1 MSTEKLSAAHHAI
14 APHGADNSAV
24 DADFVVAGAGHNSLI
39 TACYLARAGYR
50 VVVLDARPIP
60 GGGAATEEPLLP
72 GYRIDSCS
80 TGHTIIQ
87 GNPLIADDE
96 LGLVA
101 DHGLRYVDP
110 DPVAHVGFPDGER
123 LTHWLD
129 VDRTVDEFARFSKAD
144 AAAYSRMLREWDE
157 IRDVFGASQYRPI
170 GTGKSL
176 DQLLSEHPRG
186 NVWKRRRMLSAWDVI
201 RHEYESRHIRSYLLW
216 QAYQTFVRPDSAG
229 TGILAYSTVCSR
241 QRRSWTIPV
250 GGSGALTEALVTR
263 LKGYGGT
270 VQCDRTVQALL
281 VEGGRCIGVETT
293 DGERFRAGV
302 AVVSTIHV
310 KHLLD
315 MAPAD
320 AWPEDWRYGV
330 ETYDPGAAGL
340 AVYLAATQP
349 PTFSRGDGE
358 PCTAVSAGTIGW
370 PEDVVQYGR
379 DMSDGRWSDD
389 IAWLLIA
396 TPTLVDP
403 SRAPAGRHTVKL
415 LAPHGWRL
423 PAGETWDSLKAR
435 RMNALLD
442 HVRKHCPDFTDDA
455 VEASLVKGPRDFEA
469 ANPHM
474 VRGAWH
480 GGDRSIA
487 YAGPQRP
494 APGWAS
500 HRTPLPGLYQ
510 TGGTTHPG
518 GSITGGPGRNA
529 AQVILSDL
537 GTSLEEVVHA

>member
-1 MSTEKLSAAHHAI
+1 MTA
-14 APHGADNSAV
+14 
-24 DADFVVAGAGHNSLI
+24 DADIVVAGAGHNSLI

-50 VVVLDARPIP
+50 VLVLDARPIP

-96 LGLVA
+96 LGLLA
-101 DHGLRYVDP
+101 EHGLRYVDP
-110 DPVAHVGFPDGER
+110 DPVATVGFPDGER

-129 VDRTVDEFARFSKAD
+129 VDRTLDEFARFSKAD
-144 AAAYSRMLREWDE
+144 AESYARMLREWD
-157 IRDVFGASQYRPI
+157 DVKTLFGASQYRPI
-170 GTGKSL
+170 GTGESL

-186 NVWKRRRMLSAWDVI
+186 NIWKRRRMLSAWDVI
-201 RHEYESRHIRSYLLW
+201 RHEFESRYVQSYLLW

-229 TGILAYSTVCSR
+229 SGILAYSTVCSR
-241 QRRSWTIPV
+241 QQRSWTIPV
-250 GGSGALTEALVTR
+250 GGSGALTDALVSC

-270 VQCDRTVQALL
+270 VQCDRSVQAL
-281 VEGGRCIGVETT
+281 VMESGRCVGVETS
-293 DGERFRAGV
+293 DGEKFRASV

-310 KHLLD
+310 KHLLG
-315 MAPAD
+315 MAPAEV
-320 AWPEDWRYGV
+320 WPDDWRYGV

-340 AVYLAATQP
+340 AVYLAASEP
-349 PTFSRGDGE
+349 PTFSRGDGS
-358 PCTAVSAGTIGW
+358 CTAVSAGTIGW
-370 PEDVVQYGR
+370 PEDVVRYGR
-379 DMSDGRWSDD
+379 DVSDGRWSDD

-396 TPTLVDP
+396 TPTLIDP
-403 SRAPAGRHTVKL
+403 SRAPVGRHTVKL

-423 PAGETWDSLKAR
+423 PAGENWDSLKER
-435 RMNALLD
+435 RKNALLD
-442 HVRKHCPDFTDDA
+442 HVRWHCPDFTDDVIEA
-455 VEASLVKGPRDFEA
+455 VLVKGPRDFEA

-487 YAGPQRP
+487 YAGPNRP

-500 HRTPLPGLYQ
+500 HRTPITGLYQ

-529 AQVILSDL
+529 AQIILSDL
-537 GTSLEEVVHA
+537 GTSLEEVLHA

>member
-1 MSTEKLSAAHHAI
+1 
-14 APHGADNSAV
+14 V
-24 DADFVVAGAGHNSLI
+24 VVAGAGHNSLI
-39 TACYLARAGYR
+39 TACYLAKAGYR
-50 VVVLDARPIP
+50 VQVLDTRPIP

-96 LGLVA
+96 LGLIA
-101 DHGLRYVDP
+101 EHGLQYVDP
-110 DPVAHVGFPDGER
+110 DPVAHVGFPDGEQ

-129 VDRTVDEFARFSKAD
+129 VDRTLDEFARFSKAD
-144 AAAYSRMLREWDE
+144 AEAYSRMLREWDE
-157 IRDVFGASQYRPI
+157 VRDLFGASQYRPI
-170 GTGKSL
+170 GVGPSL

-186 NVWKRRRMLSAWDVI
+186 NIWKRRRMMSAWDVI
-201 RHEYESRHIRSYLLW
+201 RHEYESPHIQSYLLW

-229 TGILAYSTVCSR
+229 SGILAYSTVCSR
-241 QRRSWTIPV
+241 QRRSWTIPI
-250 GGSGALTEALVTR
+250 GGSGALTDALVSC

-270 VQCDRTVQALL
+270 VDCDRTVQALV
-281 VEGGRCIGVETT
+281 VESGRCVGVATT
-293 DGERFRAGV
+293 DGEQYRAEV

-315 MAPAD
+315 MVPA
-320 AWPEDWRYGV
+320 AIWPDDWRYGV

-349 PTFSRGDGE
+349 PIFTRGGGDT
-358 PCTAVSAGTIGW
+358 PRYAVSAGTIGW
-370 PEDVVQYGR
+370 PDDVIRYGR
-379 DMSDGRWSDD
+379 DVADGRWTDD
-389 IAWLLIA
+389 VAWLLVA
-396 TPTLVDP
+396 TPTLSDP
-403 SRAPAGRHTVKL
+403 TRAPEGRHTVKL
-415 LAPHGWRL
+415 LAPHGWQL
-423 PAGETWDSLKAR
+423 PRGADWASLKER
-435 RMNALLD
+435 RKDALLE
-442 HVRKHCPDFTDDA
+442 HLRRFCPEFTDDV
-455 VEASLVKGPRDFEA
+455 VEASLVKGPFDFEA

-480 GGDRSIA
+480 GGDRSIT
-487 YAGPQRP
+487 YAGPNRP
-494 APGWAS
+494 VPGWAS

-529 AQVILSDL
+529 AQVLLADL
-537 GTSLEEVVHA
+537 GRSLDEVLNA